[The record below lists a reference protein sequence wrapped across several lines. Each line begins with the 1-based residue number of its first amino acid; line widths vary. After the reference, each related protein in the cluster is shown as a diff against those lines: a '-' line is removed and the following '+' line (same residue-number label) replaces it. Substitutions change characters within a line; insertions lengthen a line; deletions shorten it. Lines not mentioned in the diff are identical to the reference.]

1 MNKKINYLENR
12 KESYKTSSN
21 VFISFKYAFS
31 GISYVLK
38 TSRNFKIQ
46 LIFAVT
52 SLIIGF
58 LLKISLSN
66 YVILIATIMSVL
78 ILEILNTSIESIVD
92 LIVKK
97 EFSFLAKISK
107 DTSAGAVLLAS
118 INSVIIAV
126 YIFVP
131 KIKLLFESI
140 FWEKVFLS
148 WINTILKKEDYELPN
163 YIFEKKSFSLGL
175 QIISNKEIASLNKK
189 WMQ

>member
-1 MNKKINYLENR
+1 MDKKINYLKNR
-12 KESYKTSSN
+12 IESYKTSSN
-21 VFISFKYAFS
+21 VLKSFKYAFS

-52 SLIIGF
+52 SLMIGF
-58 LLKISLSN
+58 YLQISQSN

-92 LIVKK
+92 LLVKK
-97 EFSFLAKISK
+97 EFSSLAKISK

-131 KIKLLFESI
+131 KIKFLFESI
-140 FWEKVFLS
+140 
-148 WINTILKKEDYELPN
+148 
-163 YIFEKKSFSLGL
+163 
-175 QIISNKEIASLNKK
+175 
-189 WMQ
+189 

>member
-1 MNKKINYLENR
+1 MDKKINSLKNR
-12 KESYKTSSN
+12 IESYKTSSN
-21 VFISFKYAFS
+21 VLKSFKYAFS

-52 SLIIGF
+52 SLMIGF
-58 LLKISLSN
+58 LLQISQSN

-78 ILEILNTSIESIVD
+78 ILEILNTSIETIVD
-92 LIVKK
+92 LVVKK
-97 EFSFLAKISK
+97 EFSSLAKISK

-131 KIKLLFESI
+131 KIKFLFESI
-140 FWEKVFLS
+140 
-148 WINTILKKEDYELPN
+148 
-163 YIFEKKSFSLGL
+163 
-175 QIISNKEIASLNKK
+175 
-189 WMQ
+189 

>member
-1 MNKKINYLENR
+1 MEKNINSLKNR
-12 KESYKTSSN
+12 IESYKTSSN
-21 VFISFKYAFS
+21 LLKSFKYAFS

-46 LIFAVT
+46 LIFAFT
-52 SLIIGF
+52 SLMIGF
-58 LLKISLSN
+58 LLQINQSN

-78 ILEILNTSIESIVD
+78 ILEILNTSIESMVD
-92 LIVKK
+92 LVVKK
-97 EFSFLAKISK
+97 EFSSLAKISK

-140 FWEKVFLS
+140 
-148 WINTILKKEDYELPN
+148 
-163 YIFEKKSFSLGL
+163 
-175 QIISNKEIASLNKK
+175 
-189 WMQ
+189 

>member
-1 MNKKINYLENR
+1 MEKKIKSLKNR
-12 KESYKTSSN
+12 IESYKTSSN
-21 VFISFKYAFS
+21 LLKSFKYAFS

-52 SLIIGF
+52 ILMIGF
-58 LLKISLSN
+58 LLQITPSN

-92 LIVKK
+92 LVVKK
-97 EFSFLAKISK
+97 EFSGLAKISK

-140 FWEKVFLS
+140 
-148 WINTILKKEDYELPN
+148 
-163 YIFEKKSFSLGL
+163 
-175 QIISNKEIASLNKK
+175 
-189 WMQ
+189 

>member
-1 MNKKINYLENR
+1 MGQKINSLKNR
-12 KESYKTSSN
+12 IESYKISSN
-21 VFISFKYAFS
+21 VLKSFKYAFS

-46 LIFAVT
+46 LIFAFT
-52 SLIIGF
+52 SLMIGF
-58 LLKISLSN
+58 LLQISQSN

-92 LIVKK
+92 LVAEK
-97 EFSFLAKISK
+97 EFSSLAKISK

-131 KIKLLFESI
+131 KIKFLFESI
-140 FWEKVFLS
+140 
-148 WINTILKKEDYELPN
+148 
-163 YIFEKKSFSLGL
+163 
-175 QIISNKEIASLNKK
+175 
-189 WMQ
+189 

>member
-1 MNKKINYLENR
+1 MKKKINTLKNR
-12 KESYKTSSN
+12 IESYKTSSN
-21 VFISFKYAFS
+21 VLKSFKYAFS
-31 GISYVLK
+31 GLIYVFK
-38 TSRNFKIQ
+38 TSRNFKIE

-58 LLKISLSN
+58 LLQISQSN
-66 YVILIATIMSVL
+66 YLILIATIMSVL

-92 LIVKK
+92 LVVKK
-97 EFSFLAKISK
+97 EFSSLAKISK

-140 FWEKVFLS
+140 
-148 WINTILKKEDYELPN
+148 
-163 YIFEKKSFSLGL
+163 
-175 QIISNKEIASLNKK
+175 
-189 WMQ
+189 

>member
-1 MNKKINYLENR
+1 MDKKINSLKNR
-12 KESYKTSSN
+12 IGSYKTSIN
-21 VFISFKYAFS
+21 VFKSFKYAFS

-38 TSRNFKIQ
+38 TSRNFQIQ

-52 SLIIGF
+52 SLMIGF
-58 LLKISLSN
+58 LLQISQSN

-92 LIVKK
+92 LVVKK
-97 EFSFLAKISK
+97 EFSSLAKISK

-131 KIKLLFESI
+131 KIKFLFESI
-140 FWEKVFLS
+140 
-148 WINTILKKEDYELPN
+148 
-163 YIFEKKSFSLGL
+163 
-175 QIISNKEIASLNKK
+175 
-189 WMQ
+189 

>member
-1 MNKKINYLENR
+1 MVKKINSLKNR
-12 KESYKTSSN
+12 IGSYKTSSN
-21 VFISFKYAFS
+21 VTKSFKYAFS

-52 SLIIGF
+52 SLMIGF
-58 LLKISLSN
+58 LLQISQSN

-92 LIVKK
+92 LVVKK
-97 EFSFLAKISK
+97 EFSSLAKISK

-140 FWEKVFLS
+140 
-148 WINTILKKEDYELPN
+148 
-163 YIFEKKSFSLGL
+163 
-175 QIISNKEIASLNKK
+175 
-189 WMQ
+189 

>member
-1 MNKKINYLENR
+1 MEKKISSLKNR
-12 KESYKTSSN
+12 IESYKTSSN
-21 VFISFKYAFS
+21 LLKSFKYAFS

-46 LIFAVT
+46 LIFAVI
-52 SLIIGF
+52 SLIISF
-58 LLKISLSN
+58 LLQITLSN

-92 LIVKK
+92 LVVKK
-97 EFSFLAKISK
+97 EFSSLAKISK

-131 KIKLLFESI
+131 KIKFLFESI
-140 FWEKVFLS
+140 
-148 WINTILKKEDYELPN
+148 
-163 YIFEKKSFSLGL
+163 
-175 QIISNKEIASLNKK
+175 
-189 WMQ
+189 

>member
-1 MNKKINYLENR
+1 MDKKINFLKNR
-12 KESYKTSSN
+12 IESYKTSSN
-21 VFISFKYAFS
+21 VLKSFKYAFS
-31 GISYVLK
+31 GISYVLE

-52 SLIIGF
+52 SLMIGF
-58 LLKISLSN
+58 LLQISKSN

-92 LIVKK
+92 LVVKK
-97 EFSFLAKISK
+97 EFSSLAKISK

-140 FWEKVFLS
+140 
-148 WINTILKKEDYELPN
+148 
-163 YIFEKKSFSLGL
+163 
-175 QIISNKEIASLNKK
+175 
-189 WMQ
+189 

>member
-1 MNKKINYLENR
+1 MEKKINSLENR
-12 KESYKTSSN
+12 KESYKTSSH
-21 VFISFKYAFS
+21 VLKSFKYAFN

-46 LIFAVT
+46 LFFAVT
-52 SLIIGF
+52 SLMIGF
-58 LLKISLSN
+58 LLQISTSN

-92 LIVKK
+92 LVVKK
-97 EFSFLAKISK
+97 EFSILAKISK

-131 KIKLLFESI
+131 KIKLLF
-140 FWEKVFLS
+140 
-148 WINTILKKEDYELPN
+148 
-163 YIFEKKSFSLGL
+163 
-175 QIISNKEIASLNKK
+175 
-189 WMQ
+189 

>member
-1 MNKKINYLENR
+1 MDKKINSLKNR
-12 KESYKTSSN
+12 IESYKTSSN
-21 VFISFKYAFS
+21 VLKSFKYAFS

-52 SLIIGF
+52 ILMIGF
-58 LLKISLSN
+58 LLQISQSN

-92 LIVKK
+92 LVVKK
-97 EFSFLAKISK
+97 EFSSLAKISK

-118 INSVIIAV
+118 INSVIIAS

-131 KIKLLFESI
+131 KINLLFESI
-140 FWEKVFLS
+140 
-148 WINTILKKEDYELPN
+148 
-163 YIFEKKSFSLGL
+163 
-175 QIISNKEIASLNKK
+175 
-189 WMQ
+189 

>member
-1 MNKKINYLENR
+1 MDKKINSLKNR
-12 KESYKTSSN
+12 IESYKTSIN
-21 VFISFKYAFS
+21 VLKSFKYAFS

-52 SLIIGF
+52 SLMIGF
-58 LLKISLSN
+58 LLQISQN
-66 YVILIATIMSVL
+66 HYVILIATITSVL

-92 LIVKK
+92 LVVKK
-97 EFSFLAKISK
+97 EFSSLAKISK

-131 KIKLLFESI
+131 KIKFLFESI
-140 FWEKVFLS
+140 
-148 WINTILKKEDYELPN
+148 
-163 YIFEKKSFSLGL
+163 
-175 QIISNKEIASLNKK
+175 
-189 WMQ
+189 

>member
-1 MNKKINYLENR
+1 MDKKINSLKNR
-12 KESYKTSSN
+12 IESYKTSSD
-21 VFISFKYAFS
+21 VLKSFKYAFS

-52 SLIIGF
+52 SLMIGF
-58 LLKISLSN
+58 LLQISQSN

-97 EFSFLAKISK
+97 EFSSLAKISK

-131 KIKLLFESI
+131 KIKFLFESI
-140 FWEKVFLS
+140 
-148 WINTILKKEDYELPN
+148 
-163 YIFEKKSFSLGL
+163 
-175 QIISNKEIASLNKK
+175 
-189 WMQ
+189 

>member
-1 MNKKINYLENR
+1 MDKKINSIKNR
-12 KESYKTSSN
+12 IESYKTSSN
-21 VFISFKYAFS
+21 VLKSFKYAFS

-46 LIFAVT
+46 LFFAVT

-58 LLKISLSN
+58 LLQISQSN
-66 YVILIATIMSVL
+66 YVVLIATIMSVL

-92 LIVKK
+92 LVVKK
-97 EFSFLAKISK
+97 EFSSLAKISK

-131 KIKLLFESI
+131 KIKFLFESI
-140 FWEKVFLS
+140 
-148 WINTILKKEDYELPN
+148 
-163 YIFEKKSFSLGL
+163 
-175 QIISNKEIASLNKK
+175 
-189 WMQ
+189 